1 MSTERTPLNSLPQP
15 ATPDFSIWDCRSIE
29 LENIAAVARDHMANE
44 RTFLAWLRASLLFIT
59 IGIGIAQL
67 FRLDTSSDPQ
77 HRQQSIV
84 AQGKFLGASFIILG
98 IWTLGF
104 GLFRYF
110 YVQQMLTIGLFPAT
124 RKGMLIL
131 VTVVGILVSYASA
144 VIMKTVQG

>member
-1 MSTERTPLNSLPQP
+1 MSTEATPLISNTQS
-15 ATPDFSIWDCRSIE
+15 TPSEFSIWDCKSIE
-29 LENIAAVARDHMANE
+29 LENEAAVARDHMANE

-67 FRLDTSSDPQ
+67 FRLDTSTDPQ

-84 AQGKFLGASFIILG
+84 VQGKVLGASFIILG

-110 YVQQMLTIGLFPAT
+110 HVQRMLTIGLFPAT
-124 RKGMLIL
+124 RRGMLIL
-131 VTVVGILVSYASA
+131 VGVVGILVSYASA
-144 VIMKTVQG
+144 VIMRTVLS